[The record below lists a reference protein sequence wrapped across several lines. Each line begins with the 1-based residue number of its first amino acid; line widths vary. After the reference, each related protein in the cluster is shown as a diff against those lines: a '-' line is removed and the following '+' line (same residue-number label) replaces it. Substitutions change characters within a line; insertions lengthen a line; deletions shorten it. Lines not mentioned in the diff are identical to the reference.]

1 MRLFTLEKRRFR
13 WDLISV
19 YKYLMGRNAEEG
31 GRLLSVVLWD
41 RRRGNEHKLKHT
53 NPMWTQGNSSV
64 RILRHWFDRLFR
76 EALESS
82 SEEILKSQLGNLSG
96 DTAWA
101 EGLQQVNSRCH
112 LQTKQ
117 FCDSATFSL
126 QQLTS
131 SLNYIQLKE
140 CWRTELEQRF
150 VSGRISSVSLPSFS
164 QLHYLR
170 LTVLHLVE
178 GFFKKVVTNANS

>member
-1 MRLFTLEKRRFR
+1 MNTRKFFCEDSQTLVWQIVQRGFGVFLWGDTK
-13 WDLISV
+13 IPT
-19 YKYLMGRNAEEG
+19 GQP
-31 GRLLSVVLWD
+31 VL
-41 RRRGNEHKLKHT
+41 
-53 NPMWTQGNSSV
+53 
-64 RILRHWFDRLFR
+64 
-76 EALESS
+76 
-82 SEEILKSQLGNLSG
+82 G
-96 DTAWA
+96 DTAWD

-150 VSGRISSVSLPSFS
+150 VSWRISSVSLPSFS